1 MIAKEIINELKI
13 LATPERKKT
22 NEWFFKTNKGDY
34 GYGDIFL
41 GVRVLDI
48 RKVAKK
54 FNTLISLEDL
64 SSLIQNPVH
73 EVRLCA
79 LIILVNLYKR
89 MVLE

>member
-64 SSLIQNPVH
+64 SSLIQTLSMKFDYVPS
-73 EVRLCA
+73 LFW
-79 LIILVNLYKR
+79 
-89 MVLE
+89 